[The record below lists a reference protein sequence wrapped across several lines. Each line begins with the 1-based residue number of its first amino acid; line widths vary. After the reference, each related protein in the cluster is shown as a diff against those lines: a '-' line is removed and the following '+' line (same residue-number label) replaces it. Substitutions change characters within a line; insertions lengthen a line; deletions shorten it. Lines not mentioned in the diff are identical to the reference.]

1 VVRTTQ
7 KSNNEQENTVIRFL
21 VNQYKLSCRAGFG
34 RRKAMARAVRTYRF
48 GF

>member
-1 VVRTTQ
+1 ML
-7 KSNNEQENTVIRFL
+7 RFL
-21 VNQYKLSCRAGFG
+21 RQQYRLSLLAGFG